1 MKSYRCHT
9 NIVYERGD
17 IMSSVISVRINE
29 KESEILNQAA
39 AIYGCAV
46 SSLLK
51 RLALEKLEDEYA
63 QKLKDNGVTFHEVD
77 AEAFNKAVAP
87 VYEKFP
93 KWTPGIYDK
102 IMENLTQIRED
113 IKNGK

>member
-9 NIVYERGD
+9 NIVCERDD

-51 RLALEKLEDEYA
+51 RLALEKLEDEYDM
-63 QKLKDNGVTFHEVD
+63 QVIKK
-77 AEAFNKAVAP
+77 
-87 VYEKFP
+87 YEEEKRKGKVKTYP
-93 KWTPGIYDK
+93 
-102 IMENLTQIRED
+102 
-113 IKNGK
+113 IKELFEELDV